1 MTTAKACVGRV
12 GGFSVKTWHYA
23 VGQEHN
29 GPISEEELRD
39 LIKRGQITKE
49 TLLWQEGM
57 STWVPAAELSE
68 ISASFAVLPL
78 LPVQPPPVQQE
89 KVAPTIHVEADA
101 KPSTPLL
108 SRPWPRFW
116 ARLIDTLLI
125 GTIIVF
131 AAAIT
136 FVIYAPDLY
145 LHMISMND
153 GVIGIIVLPIT
164 GLVLAI
170 LMVLTGT
177 TPGKAIIGVRVP
189 VPEGR
194 SRFAF
199 FLSRELRV
207 WAAGWGFGIP
217 LLNLYTQSRQYRL
230 LAAGQPTSYDADGAS
245 TVKANPSKTR
255 LFVGLVVVTALGVGT
270 VYLRLFDQQAKT
282 DLYAR
287 QSWVN
292 PINNKTASIAK
303 AWEGQEMKTNIGRVF
318 YFNSPTLLAEALLG
332 YERFGVDG
340 ITNVTYANAIKGVVA
355 ADVSIT
361 SDWTPTTVHGI
372 PALRANGKVVAH
384 ADTNVELTV
393 AVIGRN
399 AWRTLVF
406 ARGRPVAQVSGKDEF
421 LDAMFGTAD

>member
-1 MTTAKACVGRV
+1 M
-12 GGFSVKTWHYA
+12 KTWYYA
-23 VGQEHN
+23 VGQEHK
-29 GPISEEELRD
+29 GPITEEELHD
-39 LIKRGQITKE
+39 LIKRGQIIKE
-49 TLLWQEGM
+49 TPLWQEGM

-68 ISASFAVLPL
+68 ISAGFVVLPP
-78 LPVQPPPVQQE
+78 LPVQPPPVQAG
-89 KVAPTIHVEADA
+89 KAAPTTHVEADA
-101 KPSTPLL
+101 KPSAPLQ

-125 GTIIVF
+125 GSIIIF
-131 AAAIT
+131 AAAIA

-170 LMVLTGT
+170 LMILTGT

-199 FLSRELRV
+199 FLSRELKV
-207 WAAGWGFGIP
+207 WAAGWGLGIP
-217 LLNLYTQSRQYRL
+217 FLNLYTQSRQYRL
-230 LAAGQPTSYDADGAS
+230 LAAGQPTSYDADTAT
-245 TVKANPSKTR
+245 TVKANPSKIR
-255 LFVGLVVVTALGVGT
+255 LFVGLVVVAALGLGT
-270 VYLRLFDQQAKT
+270 AYLRFLDEQATT

-292 PINNKTASIAK
+292 PINNKSAFIAK
-303 AWEGQEMKTNIGRVF
+303 AWEGQEMKTNSGRVF
-318 YFNSPTLLAEALLG
+318 YFNSPTLLAEALVG

-340 ITNVTYANAIKGVVA
+340 ITNVAYADAIKGAVA

-361 SDWTPTTVHGI
+361 SDWTQTTVHGI
-372 PALRANGKVVAH
+372 PALRADGKSVAL
-384 ADTNVELTV
+384 ADTNVEVTV

-406 ARGRPVAQVSGKDEF
+406 ARGRPVAQVSGKDDF